1 VTAAATAGSDRGAR
15 FAAIQEALAG
25 SLRGAD
31 RMVAALHP
39 GEVALLL
46 ESLPPRPRLLAWEL
60 VEPGTQG
67 EVLVELSEEVRSEL
81 LEGMQAHELVAATE
95 GLETDDLADLL
106 AELPEALMRQ
116 VLRSMDQQ
124 DRDRLSRV
132 LEYPP
137 DTASGLMNTDTVT
150 VRPDVPVE
158 AVLRYLRMRGEL
170 PEPTDR
176 LFVVDRNDRYLGAL
190 PVTRLLT
197 ADPGAPVAA
206 QMDPE
211 AASIPPELPA
221 DEVAALFESRDL
233 VSAAVVSADGKLLG
247 RITVDDVV
255 DVVRE
260 QAGHA
265 SLAAAGL
272 EDEEDV
278 FAGVRKSARRRAL
291 WLGINLMTAFF
302 ASWVVGF
309 FEATIEKVVA
319 LAVLMP
325 VVASMG
331 GIAGTQTVTL
341 IIRAIA
347 VGQVQPSNARW
358 LFFKEL
364 GVGALNGLAWAAVIA
379 LATWSW
385 FGTWDVAA
393 VMFAAIVINLVA
405 AAAAGVLIPL
415 GLKRFRIDPALA
427 GGVIL
432 TTVTDVVGFAALLGL
447 GTLFLACGAAASGEA
462 DEGADLRAAAVCVAL
477 PLLDQSPG
485 VRRLEQQVGNQPPA
499 PRAARAEDAQQRPQR
514 PRHRLAVRER
524 RLRRVRARLH
534 EQRVDVAHGSRRR
547 ARLAAREQH
556 VHAVQA
562 LEVRLQALH
571 EQRVEQEA
579 ELLGH
584 VRGLRALGPRAAG
597 MAHADDEDA
606 VRALV
611 DRGRERGGLP

>member
-1 VTAAATAGSDRGAR
+1 MIETATAQSDRGAR
-15 FAAIQEALAG
+15 FAAIQEALTG
-25 SLRGAD
+25 HLRGAD

-39 GEVALLL
+39 AEIALLL

-67 EVLVELSEEVRSEL
+67 DVLVELSEEVRSEL
-81 LEGMQAHELVAATE
+81 LAGMQPDELVAATE
-95 GLETDDLADLL
+95 GLATDDLAHLL
-106 AELPEALMRQ
+106 ADLPEAVMRQ

-124 DRDRLSRV
+124 DRDRVSRV
-132 LEYPP
+132 LEFPE

-150 VRPDVPVE
+150 VRPDVPLE

-190 PVTRLLT
+190 PITRLLT
-197 ADPGAPVAA
+197 ADPESPVSAE
-206 QMDPE
+206 MDPE
-211 AASIPPELPA
+211 AAPIPPEMPA
-221 DEVAALFESRDL
+221 SEVAAIFESRDL
-233 VSAAVVSADGKLLG
+233 LSTAVVSADGRLLG

-260 QAGHA
+260 QAEHA

-272 EDEEDV
+272 EDEEDL

-291 WLGINLMTAFF
+291 WLGINLVTALF
-302 ASWVVGF
+302 ASWVVGL

-347 VGQVQPSNARW
+347 IGQVQPSNARW

-364 GVGALNGLAWAAVIA
+364 GVGALNGLAWAAVVAI
-379 LATWSW
+379 ATWSW
-385 FGTWDVAA
+385 FGTWDVAG
-393 VMFAAIVINLVA
+393 VIFVAIVINLIFA
-405 AAAAGVLIPL
+405 AMAGVLIPMT
-415 GLKRFRIDPALA
+415 LKRLRIDPALA

-447 GTLFLACGAAASGEA
+447 GSVFL
-462 DEGADLRAAAVCVAL
+462 V
-477 PLLDQSPG
+477 
-485 VRRLEQQVGNQPPA
+485 
-499 PRAARAEDAQQRPQR
+499 
-514 PRHRLAVRER
+514 
-524 RLRRVRARLH
+524 
-534 EQRVDVAHGSRRR
+534 
-547 ARLAAREQH
+547 
-556 VHAVQA
+556 
-562 LEVRLQALH
+562 
-571 EQRVEQEA
+571 
-579 ELLGH
+579 
-584 VRGLRALGPRAAG
+584 
-597 MAHADDEDA
+597 
-606 VRALV
+606 
-611 DRGRERGGLP
+611 

>member
-1 VTAAATAGSDRGAR
+1 MTAAATAASDRGAR

-39 GEVALLL
+39 GEIALLL

-176 LFVVDRNDRYLGAL
+176 LFVVDRSDRYLGAL

-197 ADPGAPVAA
+197 SDPGAPVAT

-211 AASIPPELPA
+211 AESIAPELPA
-221 DEVAALFESRDL
+221 DEVAALFEARDL
-233 VSAAVVSADGKLLG
+233 VSAAVVSAEGKLLG

-291 WLGINLMTAFF
+291 WLGINLVTALF

-379 LATWSW
+379 FATWAW

-405 AAAAGVLIPL
+405 AAAAGVLIPMA
-415 GLKRFRIDPALA
+415 LKRFRIDPALA

-432 TTVTDVVGFAALLGL
+432 TTVTDVVGFFAFLGL
-447 GTLFLACGAAASGEA
+447 ATLWL
-462 DEGADLRAAAVCVAL
+462 
-477 PLLDQSPG
+477 
-485 VRRLEQQVGNQPPA
+485 
-499 PRAARAEDAQQRPQR
+499 
-514 PRHRLAVRER
+514 
-524 RLRRVRARLH
+524 
-534 EQRVDVAHGSRRR
+534 
-547 ARLAAREQH
+547 
-556 VHAVQA
+556 
-562 LEVRLQALH
+562 
-571 EQRVEQEA
+571 
-579 ELLGH
+579 
-584 VRGLRALGPRAAG
+584 
-597 MAHADDEDA
+597 M
-606 VRALV
+606 
-611 DRGRERGGLP
+611 